1 MSPVVS
7 PPSPA
12 APVTG
17 LKRRRGRDDESSSPA
32 SQPLRTVN
40 VNLQVAAAAAAAA
53 DGGKLDKSRNCSLT
67 SSNLLNKYDKIH
79 QKLITSY

>member
-12 APVTG
+12 PPVTG

-40 VNLQVAAAAAAAA
+40 VNLQVAAAAAA

-67 SSNLLNKYDKIH
+67 STNLLNKYDKIH
-79 QKLITSY
+79 EKLITSY

>member
-12 APVTG
+12 PPVTG

-40 VNLQVAAAAAAAA
+40 VNLQVAAAA

-79 QKLITSY
+79 EKLITSY